1 MSEEEK
7 KADIKRLAIH
17 LHKTMGYSQVQ
28 TSEILKNI
36 GFDVAKGTVGGWG
49 TKTKIK
55 DYPSEE
61 EGKSLMKKYGIDPSS
76 LPERK
81 KTLPERETPPVDIPD
96 LEGEEDETIEIGGE
110 LLKKSE
116 VVTFYGTKGLIY
128 LMKKELEE
136 GIRRIPGI
144 GPKTVDYIIE
154 RVNKHPE
161 ILERPQS
168 LLASLEQRMGKN
180 INKSILL
187 DIIEDVTSVARRYDS
202 LLADEGRVIEE
213 YSIPQPSNVT
223 FKTQKN
229 RSSAFLY
236 PTRANHISSSQFI
249 PQYDEVMKYP
259 STMLYPQYLPAVG
272 YETLEEKINRIN
284 ERIEELEVGKKVKE
298 EKKESDGRDKV
309 IDELRTKIK
318 EQDDRIAKILEEKKM
333 REERDG
339 LLRELD
345 ERFDKRIEKL
355 EGTLESKIKTAM
367 PDYMGFSAKDIKEL
381 IGESRKV
388 SLEGRRQDFEEKRWT
403 EEHQAKVALNDRLAN
418 FLNTF
423 GEKVGT
429 AIAGIL
435 TTTGEGTAVETPIRG
450 MAGESIWAIPCPHC
464 GEIAAIPK
472 DSTEFECPKCSA
484 KYGISGIVKKVN
496 KGNTVNGNKHG

>member
-7 KADIKRLAIH
+7 KADIKRLAIY
-17 LHKTMGYSQVQ
+17 LHKTMGYSQAQ

-61 EGKSLMKKYGIDPSS
+61 EGKSLMEKYKIDPSS

-81 KTLPERETPPVDIPD
+81 KTLPERETPPLDIPD

-144 GPKTVDYIIE
+144 GQKTVDYIME

-161 ILERPQS
+161 ILERPQN
-168 LLASLEQRMGKN
+168 LLTSLEQRMGKN

-272 YETLEEKINRIN
+272 
-284 ERIEELEVGKKVKE
+284 
-298 EKKESDGRDKV
+298 
-309 IDELRTKIK
+309 
-318 EQDDRIAKILEEKKM
+318 
-333 REERDG
+333 
-339 LLRELD
+339 
-345 ERFDKRIEKL
+345 
-355 EGTLESKIKTAM
+355 
-367 PDYMGFSAKDIKEL
+367 
-381 IGESRKV
+381 
-388 SLEGRRQDFEEKRWT
+388 
-403 EEHQAKVALNDRLAN
+403 
-418 FLNTF
+418 
-423 GEKVGT
+423 
-429 AIAGIL
+429 
-435 TTTGEGTAVETPIRG
+435 
-450 MAGESIWAIPCPHC
+450 
-464 GEIAAIPK
+464 
-472 DSTEFECPKCSA
+472 
-484 KYGISGIVKKVN
+484 
-496 KGNTVNGNKHG
+496 